1 MGVVASL
8 QVVCFQALSS
18 TATVGL
24 AQQET
29 ELAAARL
36 AAAKATEDADVGPL
50 GFQLDAVGWSWRSE
64 VALNNSKHNYCRDN
78 LLILSNE
85 DVKVGKATCLAAR
98 L

>member
-36 AAAKATEDADVGPL
+36 AAAKATEDADVGP
-50 GFQLDAVGWSWRSE
+50 
-64 VALNNSKHNYCRDN
+64 
-78 LLILSNE
+78 
-85 DVKVGKATCLAAR
+85 
-98 L
+98 